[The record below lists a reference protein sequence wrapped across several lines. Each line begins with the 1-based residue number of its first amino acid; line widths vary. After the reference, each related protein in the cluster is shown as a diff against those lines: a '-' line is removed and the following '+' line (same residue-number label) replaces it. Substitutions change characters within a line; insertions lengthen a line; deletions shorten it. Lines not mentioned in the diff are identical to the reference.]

1 MPLHLFHPAVRA
13 WFERSFPGA
22 TPVQQQAW
30 PAIAAGKNVL
40 VAAPTGS
47 GKTLTAFLWAIDELV
62 RESISGRLDDRTRVL
77 YISPLKA
84 LSNDIEKNLQGPL
97 RGIRR
102 VLEEQ
107 GEQPTDIR
115 VMVRTGDTTQQERTS
130 MREKPP
136 HILVTTPE
144 SLYVL
149 LTSAGGRRM
158 LSGIRTVIVDEVH
171 ALIGDKRGSHLSL
184 SLERLD
190 HLLRKPAVRIGL
202 SATQRPVE
210 QVAHFLVGN
219 KHIHHVIPEP
229 GRCAAAG
236 TPVSGIAQVLFGTPD
251 ALVPA
256 AMQPQ
261 GSGVTT
267 RADCTIIDTGHKRA
281 MDIAIELPQS
291 PLGAVMANEVW
302 GEVYERLVQL
312 IEQHKTT
319 LIFVNQRRMC
329 ERLSLHLR
337 ERLGDDAVG
346 AHHGSMSREERFTAE
361 SNLKEGRY
369 KALVATASLE
379 LGIDI
384 GDVDLVCQ
392 IGNTFSIAAFL
403 QRVGRSGH
411 HVGGLPKGRVFPLSR
426 DELVQS
432 VAMFDAIR
440 RGDLDRIIMPEKPID
455 ILCQQIVAEV
465 SCADEEGITEEELFG
480 IMLGAY
486 PFRALDK
493 ATFSEV
499 LRMLG
504 DGFTTRR
511 GKRGANIH
519 RDIVTGRL
527 RAKKGAR
534 QHAILNGGAIPDLF
548 DYDVIAEPENVFV
561 GTLNEDF
568 AIESLEGDVFQL
580 GNNTWRILGVTESK
594 VRVADAEG
602 QPPSLPFWLGEA
614 PGRSRELSEA
624 VGRFREEIEQRLGAV
639 PDDLG
644 DGPDVLQRWREGAFR
659 WLVDDVH
666 VGEAVADQ
674 VLDYLCT
681 ARIALG
687 AMPTRERLVLE
698 RFFDEAG
705 DMHVVLH
712 APFGARLNRGWGL
725 ALRKRFCRNFNFEL
739 QAAATEDAIILSLG
753 STHSFPMEEVWHYLH
768 TNTVREILV
777 QALLDAPMF
786 GTRWRWNA
794 TRALAVQRRRFDKR
808 VPPQLQRMQS
818 EDLVALVF
826 PDQLACLE
834 HIVGDREVPDH
845 PLVQQTIHDCLT
857 EAMDI
862 AGLEEIVGR
871 IINNELELVV
881 RDLREPSPFCHEIIN
896 ARPYAFLD
904 PAPAE
909 ERRTRAIKVRH
920 TLDPETARDLGQL
933 DAAAVRQ
940 VREEAKAQA
949 GDADELYDALV
960 QCGLVSAEEGN
971 ANGWGPLFAQLVK
984 QGRATVLTL
993 APSVPADPIGHSSLV
1008 IPHSSFPSL
1017 WAPLERL
1024 PQLQA
1029 LYPQATVQPAVDI
1042 PGNVQGL
1049 HPTEEPLADLLRG
1062 RMEVEGPVTQA
1073 DLAQRYGLSINAVE
1087 QAMLRLEAD
1096 GMVFRGHYDP
1106 DIDTLQWCERR
1117 LLARIHRYTLQ
1128 TLRKEVQPVSP
1139 AAYMRFLFAWHG
1151 LTGETKPE
1159 GPEALF
1165 GVIEKLQ
1172 GCEAPAVAWESEI
1185 LPARLPDYAP
1195 EWMDQLCF
1203 SGRIAWGRFTPYAG
1217 DAHAPSSL
1225 RTSPLG
1231 ICTRADL
1238 PLFLAPTSAEAP
1250 VPSTPWVD
1258 EHLGNEAQK
1267 VLEQLTLRG
1276 ALFYHDLTQQCNL
1289 LPSQVEHGLAELVAK
1304 GRISADGFTGLRA
1317 LLVPTSK
1324 RTALKER
1331 REKRGSNMPFSLDQ
1345 AGRWWTFPRPQEQRS
1360 KDDVEAIARILLLRY
1375 GVLFRKVAQRE
1386 RCAPPWRELLKVL
1399 RRMEDRGEVRGGRF
1413 ISGVWG
1419 EQFTLPNA
1427 IPLLRAQR
1435 AQEDVS
1441 ATGDSAFVI
1450 ISAADPLNLTGVITV
1465 GERIAARHTERI
1477 LYRQGVPIALH
1488 DGEQLKWLEEH
1499 RQDHDQRIRAEQ
1511 AAQRLQRRVPE
1522 RLRAFYGKGIG

>member
-1 MPLHLFHPAVRA
+1 MPLHAFHPAVRT

-22 TPVQQQAW
+22 TPVQQRAW

-158 LSGIRTVIVDEVH
+158 LGGIRTVIVDEVH

-190 HLLRKPAVRIGL
+190 HLLRRPAVRIGL

-219 KHIHHVIPEP
+219 KH
-229 GRCAAAG
+229 RCADG
-236 TPVSGIAQVLFGTPD
+236 T
-251 ALVPA
+251 
-256 AMQPQ
+256 
-261 GSGVTT
+261 
-267 RADCTIIDTGHKRA
+267 ADCIIIDTGHKRA
-281 MDIAIELPQS
+281 MDLAIELPQS
-291 PLGAVMANEVW
+291 PLGALMANEVW

-329 ERLSLHLR
+329 ERLALHLR

-361 SNLKEGRY
+361 CNLKEGRY

-440 RGDLDRIIMPEKPID
+440 RGDLDRIIMPECPID

-465 SCADEEGITEEELFG
+465 SCADEEGITEQELFG

-486 PFRALDK
+486 PFRSLDQEK
-493 ATFSEV
+493 FNEV

-519 RDIVTGRL
+519 RDIITGRL
-527 RAKKGAR
+527 RPKKGAR
-534 QHAILNGGAIPDLF
+534 QQAILNGGAIPDLF

-602 QPPSLPFWLGEA
+602 RPPSLPFWLGEA

-624 VGRFREEIEQRLGAV
+624 VGRFREEVEQRLGPV

-644 DGPDVLQRWREGAFR
+644 DGQEALERWRTGAFQ
-659 WLVDDVH
+659 WLVDEVL

-674 VLDYLCT
+674 VLAYLT
-681 ARIALG
+681 TGRIALG

-753 STHSFPMEEVWHYLH
+753 STHSFPLDEVWHYLH

-862 AGLEEIVGR
+862 TGLEEIVGR

-920 TLDPETARDLGQL
+920 TLDPETARDLGRL

-940 VREEAKAQA
+940 VREEARPQA

-960 QCGLVSAEEGN
+960 QCGLVSAEEGA
-971 ANGWGPLFAQLVK
+971 ANGWGYAFTQLVQ
-984 QGRATVLTL
+984 QGRAVQLSVVGSPL
-993 APSVPADPIGHSSLV
+993 SGSLMVEDQRPSAPTNAHQGAPIPPL
-1008 IPHSSFPSL
+1008 PTANCEPTTTL

-1029 LYPQATVQPAVDI
+1029 LYPHATIQPAAEI
-1042 PGNVQGL
+1042 PESVLGL
-1049 HPTEEPLADLLRG
+1049 YPVEEPLADLLRG
-1062 RMEVEGPVTQA
+1062 RMEVEGPVTVS
-1073 DLAQRYGLSINAVE
+1073 DLAQRYALTESAVE
-1087 QAMLRLEAD
+1087 QALLRLEAD

-1106 DIDTLQWCERR
+1106 DIDGLQWCERR

-1139 AAYMRFLFAWHG
+1139 AAYMRFLFSWHG
-1151 LTGETKPE
+1151 LTGDAKPE

-1217 DAHAPSSL
+1217 DAHAPASL

-1231 ICTRADL
+1231 ICTRNDL
-1238 PLFLAPTSAEAP
+1238 PLLLTPPQDPALA
-1250 VPSTPWVD
+1250 D
-1258 EHLGNEAQK
+1258 EQLGNEAQK
-1267 VLEQLTLRG
+1267 VLEQLHQRG
-1276 ALFYHDLTQQCNL
+1276 ALFYHDLTQYCKL

-1331 REKRGSNMPFSLDQ
+1331 RERRGSTMPFSLDQ
-1345 AGRWWTFPRPQEQRS
+1345 AGRWWTFPQPEAART
-1360 KDDVEAIARILLLRY
+1360 KDDVEAIARMLLLRY

-1386 RCAPPWRELLKVL
+1386 RCAPPWRDLLKVL

-1435 AQEDVS
+1435 AQDEQA

-1465 GERIAARHTERI
+1465 GERIPARHTERI

-1499 RQDHDQRIRAEQ
+1499 RQDHDARIRAEQ

>member
-1 MPLHLFHPAVRA
+1 MSLQAFHPAVRT

-22 TPVQQQAW
+22 TPVQERAW
-30 PAIAAGKNVL
+30 PAIAAGRNVL

-107 GEQPTDIR
+107 GERPGDIR

-149 LTSAGGRRM
+149 LTSTGGRRM
-158 LSGIRTVIVDEVH
+158 LGSIRTVIVDEVH

-190 HLLRKPAVRIGL
+190 HLLRRPALRIGL

-219 KHIHHVIPEP
+219 KHL
-229 GRCAAAG
+229 RSDG
-236 TPVSGIAQVLFGTPD
+236 T
-251 ALVPA
+251 
-256 AMQPQ
+256 
-261 GSGVTT
+261 
-267 RADCTIIDTGHKRA
+267 ADCTIIDTGHKRA
-281 MDIAIELPQS
+281 MDLAIELPPS

-312 IEQHKTT
+312 IEQHRTT

-329 ERLSLHLR
+329 ERLALHLR
-337 ERLGDDAVG
+337 ERLGAEFVG

-411 HVGGLPKGRVFPLSR
+411 HIGGLPKGRVFPLSR

-432 VAMFDAIR
+432 AAMFDAIR

-465 SCADEEGITEEELFG
+465 SCVDEEGITEEELFG

-493 ATFSEV
+493 TLFADV

-534 QHAILNGGAIPDLF
+534 QNAILNGGAIPDLF

-614 PGRSRELSEA
+614 PGRTRELSAA
-624 VGRFREEIEQRLGAV
+624 VGRFREEIDQRLGPV

-644 DGPDVLQRWREGAFR
+644 DGPDVLTRWRERAFR
-659 WLVDDVH
+659 WMVDEVQ
-666 VGEAVADQ
+666 VGEAVAEQ

-753 STHSFPMEEVWHYLH
+753 STHSFPLEDVWHYLH

-845 PLVQQTIHDCLT
+845 ALVQQTIHDCLT

-862 AGLEEIVGR
+862 DGLEEIVGR
-871 IINNELELVV
+871 IINKEVELVV

-909 ERRTRAIKVRH
+909 ERRTRAIRVRH

-940 VREEAKAQA
+940 VRDEARPQA

-960 QCGLVSAEEGN
+960 QCGLVCAEEG
-971 ANGWGPLFAQLVK
+971 ASNGWGHLFAQLVK
-984 QGRATVLTL
+984 QGRGVELKVNGEWSMGNGTGQHSHSPFANSGSPRTL
-993 APSVPADPIGHSSLV
+993 WV
-1008 IPHSSFPSL
+1008 
-1017 WAPLERL
+1017 PLERL

-1029 LYPQATVQPAVDI
+1029 LYPHATVEPAVDI
-1042 PGNVQGL
+1042 PEAVQGL

-1062 RMEVEGPVTQA
+1062 RMEVEGPVTVA
-1073 DLAQRYGLSINAVE
+1073 ELALRYTLTESAVE
-1087 QAMLRLEAD
+1087 QALLRLEAD

-1106 DIDTLQWCERR
+1106 DIEGLQWCERR

-1139 AAYMRFLFAWHG
+1139 AAYMRFLFGWHG
-1151 LTGETKPE
+1151 ISGDTRLE

-1165 GVIEKLQ
+1165 AVIEKLQ

-1203 SGRIAWGRFTPYAG
+1203 SGRIAWGRFTPYVG
-1217 DAHAPSSL
+1217 DAHAPASL
-1225 RTSPLG
+1225 RTSPMG
-1231 ICTRADL
+1231 ICTRDDL
-1238 PLFLAPTSAEAP
+1238 PLLLDRTDPALA
-1250 VPSTPWVD
+1250 D
-1258 EHLGNEAQK
+1258 EQLGNEARK
-1267 VLEQLTLRG
+1267 VLEQLHHRG
-1276 ALFYHDLTQQCNL
+1276 ALFYHDLTRHCNL

-1331 REKRGSNMPFSLDQ
+1331 RSGSMPFSLDQ
-1345 AGRWWTFPRPQEQRS
+1345 AGRWWLFQDDAQDAVIELMQPYSHVTLSPPKGNIPIAQKGRT
-1360 KDDVEAIARILLLRY
+1360 KDEIEAIARILLLRY
-1375 GVLFRKVAQRE
+1375 GVLFRKLAQRE
-1386 RCAPPWRELLKVL
+1386 RCAPPWRDLLKVL

-1435 AQEDVS
+1435 QQEETT
-1441 ATGDSAFVI
+1441 AANGDSAFVI
-1450 ISAADPLNLTGVITV
+1450 ISAADPLNLTGIITV
-1465 GERIAARHTERI
+1465 GDRIAARHTERI

-1488 DGEQLKWLEEH
+1488 DGDQLTWLTDH
-1499 RQDHDQRIRAEQ
+1499 RQDHEGRLRAEQ

>member
-1 MPLHLFHPAVRA
+1 MPLHLFHPAVRT

-62 RESISGRLDDRTRVL
+62 REGISGRLDDRTRVL

-102 VLEEQ
+102 VLAEQ
-107 GEQPTDIR
+107 TPVAGGQLSVDGQDGLTTDNGQPIPEIR

-219 KHIHHVIPEP
+219 KHL
-229 GRCAAAG
+229 RSDG
-236 TPVSGIAQVLFGTPD
+236 T
-251 ALVPA
+251 
-256 AMQPQ
+256 
-261 GSGVTT
+261 
-267 RADCTIIDTGHKRA
+267 ADCTIIDTGHKRA

-337 ERLGDDAVG
+337 ERLGDAAVG

-486 PFRALDK
+486 PFRGLDK
-493 ATFSEV
+493 AIFSEV

-511 GKRGANIH
+511 GKRGVNIH

-624 VGRFREEIEQRLGAV
+624 VGRFREEIEQRLGPV

-644 DGPDVLQRWREGAFR
+644 DGPEALQRWREGAFR
-659 WLVDDVH
+659 WLVDDVQ

-753 STHSFPMEEVWHYLH
+753 STHSFPMEDVWHYLH

-940 VREEAKAQA
+940 VREEAKPQA

-960 QCGLVSAEEGN
+960 QCGLVSAEEGA
-971 ANGWGPLFAQLVK
+971 ANGWGHLFAQLVK
-984 QGRATVLTL
+984 QGRALEFSVRSCQLSEAATTKEPDNPQLTTT
-993 APSVPADPIGHSSLV
+993 
-1008 IPHSSFPSL
+1008 L
-1017 WAPLERL
+1017 WVPLERL

-1029 LYPQATVQPAVDI
+1029 LYPQAAIDPAVQI
-1042 PGNVQGL
+1042 PEAVLGL
-1049 HPTEEPLADLLRG
+1049 YPTEEPLADLLRG

-1073 DLAQRYGLSINAVE
+1073 DLAQRYGLPINAVE

-1106 DIDTLQWCERR
+1106 DIDALQWCERR

-1151 LTGETKPE
+1151 LTGDTKPE

-1217 DAHAPSSL
+1217 DAHAPASL

-1231 ICTRADL
+1231 ICTRGDL
-1238 PLFLAPTSAEAP
+1238 PLLLDRGIDTALA
-1250 VPSTPWVD
+1250 D
-1258 EHLGNEAQK
+1258 EQLGNEAQK
-1267 VLEQLTLRG
+1267 VLAQLEQRG

-1435 AQEDVS
+1435 AQEDGS

>member
-1 MPLHLFHPAVRA
+1 
-13 WFERSFPGA
+13 
-22 TPVQQQAW
+22 VQQQAW

-107 GEQPTDIR
+107 GEHPTDIR

-149 LTSAGGRRM
+149 LTSVGGRRM

-171 ALIGDKRGSHLSL
+171 AVIGDKRGSHLSL

-219 KHIHHVIPEP
+219 KHL
-229 GRCAAAG
+229 RSDG
-236 TPVSGIAQVLFGTPD
+236 T
-251 ALVPA
+251 
-256 AMQPQ
+256 
-261 GSGVTT
+261 
-267 RADCTIIDTGHKRA
+267 ADFTIIDTGHKRA
-281 MDIAIELPQS
+281 MDLAIELPQS

-302 GEVYERLVQL
+302 AEVYERLVRL

-411 HVGGLPKGRVFPLSR
+411 QVGGLPKGRVFPLSR

-432 VAMFDAIR
+432 AAMFDAIR
-440 RGDLDRIIMPEKPID
+440 RGDLDRIVMPERPID

-465 SCADEEGITEEELFG
+465 SCADEKGITEEELFG

-486 PFRALDK
+486 PFRELDK
-493 ATFSEV
+493 PTFNEV
-499 LRMLG
+499 LRMLA

-527 RAKKGAR
+527 RPRKGAR

-580 GNNTWRILGVTESK
+580 GNNTWRILGVTDSK

-614 PGRSRELSEA
+614 PGRTRELSEA
-624 VGRFREEIEQRLGAV
+624 VSRFREEVERRLGPV

-644 DGPDVLQRWREGAFR
+644 DGPEAQRRWRQDAFR
-659 WLVDDVH
+659 WLVDDVQ
-666 VGEAVADQ
+666 VGEVAAEQ
-674 VLDYLCT
+674 LLDYLT
-681 ARIALG
+681 AGRIALG

-753 STHSFPMEEVWHYLH
+753 STHSFPLDDVWRYLH
-768 TNTVREILV
+768 PNTVRDVLV

-834 HIVGDREVPDH
+834 NIVGEREVPDH

-862 AGLEEIVGR
+862 DGLEEIIGR
-871 IINNELELVV
+871 ITRGEVELVV

-920 TLDPETARDLGQL
+920 TLDPETARDLGKL

-940 VREEAKAQA
+940 VREEAWPQVS
-949 GDADELYDALV
+949 DADELYDALV
-960 QCGLVSAEEGN
+960 QCGLVTAQEG
-971 ANGWGPLFAQLVK
+971 ADNGWSYHFDLLVK
-984 QGRATVLTL
+984 QGRAVELKVNGGWELVDGTDD
-993 APSVPADPIGHSSLV
+993 PSHPPSANSHSPT
-1008 IPHSSFPSL
+1008 IL

-1029 LYPQATVQPAVDI
+1029 LYPQIVAQPDVVI
-1042 PGNVQGL
+1042 PEGVHGL
-1049 HPTEEPLADLLRG
+1049 HPTDDPLPDLLRG
-1062 RMEVEGPVTQA
+1062 RMEVEGPVTQGE
-1073 DLAQRYGLSINAVE
+1073 LARRYGLSASAVE
-1087 QAMLRLEAD
+1087 QALLRLEAD

-1106 DIDTLQWCERR
+1106 DIDGMQWCERR

-1151 LTGETKPE
+1151 ITGDARPE
-1159 GPEALF
+1159 GPEALYA
-1165 GVIEKLQ
+1165 VIEKLQ

-1203 SGRIAWGRFTPYAG
+1203 SGRIAWGRFTPYVG
-1217 DAHAPSSL
+1217 EAHAPASL

-1231 ICTRADL
+1231 ICTREDL
-1238 PLFLAPTSAEAP
+1238 PLLLSGTAADADEELGSEA
-1250 VPSTPWVD
+1250 T
-1258 EHLGNEAQK
+1258 K
-1267 VLEQLTLRG
+1267 VLELLEQRG
-1276 ALFYHDLTQQCNL
+1276 ALFHHDLTRLCNL

-1331 REKRGSNMPFSLDQ
+1331 RARRGSTMPFSLDQ
-1345 AGRWWTFPRPQEQRS
+1345 AGRWWTFPRPQAART
-1360 KDDVEAIARILLLRY
+1360 KDDIEAIARILLLRY

-1435 AQEDVS
+1435 AQDEQPH

-1465 GERIAARHTERI
+1465 GERIASRHTERI
-1477 LYRQGVPIALH
+1477 LYRQGVPIAVN
-1488 DGEQLKWLEEH
+1488 DGERTKWLEEH
-1499 RQDHDQRIRAEQ
+1499 RQDPDARIRAEQ